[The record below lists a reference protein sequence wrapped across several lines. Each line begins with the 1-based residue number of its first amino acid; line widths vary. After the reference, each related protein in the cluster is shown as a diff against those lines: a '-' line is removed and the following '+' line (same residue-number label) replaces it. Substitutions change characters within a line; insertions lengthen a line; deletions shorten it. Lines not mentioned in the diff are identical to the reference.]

1 MDDYL
6 SDKEQVERLRQWWRE
21 NGWFLIGGVALG
33 LLAIYGYNQFFA
45 YQDRQA
51 EAAYALY
58 DAISA
63 EVEDGDTAAAEA
75 QLADM
80 RSEFPDQAY
89 THQAALLVASK
100 QVVTAPDAAAE
111 KLRYVMEQ
119 SDDPE
124 LAMVARLRLA
134 RVLAYRE
141 QHQEA
146 LAVLDVPEPGQFAG
160 RIAEIRG
167 DIHVAL
173 GETDA
178 ARSAYLE
185 ALVAS
190 GAELLDRSFLQ
201 MKLADLPGAAPA
213 SPSVPAA
220 DAAPDVSADPAE
232 APADAAPADA
242 APADPAPADPAP
254 APAGPG
260 QTGECA

>member
-33 LLAIYGYNQFFA
+33 LLAIYGYNQYFA
-45 YQDRQA
+45 YQDRRS

-63 EVEDGDTAAAEA
+63 EIADGETAQAEA

-80 RSEFPDQAY
+80 RSEFPDHAY
-89 THQAALLVASK
+89 TQQAALLVASK
-100 QVVTAPDAAAE
+100 QIVTAPDDAAE

-146 LAVLDVPEPGQFAG
+146 LALLDVPEPGEFAG

-167 DIHVAL
+167 DIHAAL
-173 GETDA
+173 GETEA
-178 ARSAYLE
+178 ARSAYLQ
-185 ALVAS
+185 AMVAP

-201 MKLADLPGAAPA
+201 MKLADLPGAAAAAPAAPA
-213 SPSVPAA
+213 SDVEPEVS
-220 DAAPDVSADPAE
+220 PDPGG
-232 APADAAPADA
+232 PADAAPPGAV
-242 APADPAPADPAP
+242 PSDPA
-254 APAGPG
+254 GS
-260 QTGECA
+260 GEGA